1 MTLPVTNYGSPAFQP
16 GISADAYI
24 PDQLVAG
31 DLKVVSKTVTI
42 TGSALFK
49 RGTVL
54 GKITASGKY
63 TISLSAAADG
73 SQNPAAILADDTD
86 ATGGDVNGG
95 IYQMGEFNGNALILG
110 TGQTLNGVTA
120 ALEAFNI
127 YVKGQVS
134 AADPS

>member
-24 PDQLVAG
+24 PDQLIAG
-31 DLKVVSKTVTI
+31 DMKLVTKSVTI
-42 TGSALFK
+42 TGAALFK

-73 SQNPAAILADDTD
+73 SQTPVAILVDDTD
-86 ATGGDVNGG
+86 ASGGDVNGG
-95 IYQMGEFNGNALILG
+95 VYQQGEFNGNSLILG
-110 TGQTLNGVTA
+110 TGQTLSGVTA
-120 ALEAFNI
+120 ALESAKI
-127 YVKGQVS
+127 YVKTPVN
-134 AADPS
+134 ATDPS